1 MRRTLF
7 YLSVAL
13 LAFGIGSFVVFKFCW
28 KPAEQ
33 SITTQATEIDTVSKL
48 EIKNDSMQFEMK
60 DDLMLRK
67 FKEDKVDDSKE
78 VILKNLPCKD
88 KNLRLVWNK
97 IKNEFANESPKY
109 LARIGVR
116 NCNSLFRVE
125 KVVDLNDDGQAEI
138 IVHQIAD
145 CTATGNCPFW
155 VFQKEKNDYKP
166 ILDTN
171 MIQSFKLRKTQANGY
186 KDLDLMTHNSASSSY
201 HQLFKFNGKK
211 YKAQECWWADYEYLD
226 ATEQLHQFKKPRIN
240 YEKCDEYGFV
250 N

>member
-1 MRRTLF
+1 MCRYTF
-7 YLSVAL
+7 YLSVAI
-13 LAFGIGSFVVFKFCW
+13 LAFGIGLFGVFKFSW
-28 KPAEQ
+28 KPTEQ
-33 SITTQATEIDTVSKL
+33 SVTAQATEMDTVSKL
-48 EIKNDSMQFEMK
+48 EIKNDLMQFEMK
-60 DDLMLRK
+60 DDFILRK

-88 KNLRLVWNK
+88 KNLRLVWDK

-116 NCNSLFRVE
+116 NCNSLFKVE
-125 KVVDLNDDGQAEI
+125 KIVDLNDHGQAEI
-138 IVHQIAD
+138 IIHQIAD
-145 CTATGNCPFW
+145 CTATGNCPLW
-155 VFQKEKNDYKP
+155 VFQKKKNDYKP
-166 ILDTN
+166 ILYTD

-211 YKAQECWWADYEYLD
+211 YKAQECWSADYEYLD
-226 ATEQLHQFKKPRIN
+226 EIRQLHQFKKPRIN
-240 YEKCDEYGFV
+240 HEKCDEYGYV